1 MGTGVAVRPYWR
13 REWRTGCGMFAASD
27 IVPTEDYEEDE
38 GGRRYRERHENAQ
51 GLHFWPDGDGN

>member
-1 MGTGVAVRPYWR
+1 
-13 REWRTGCGMFAASD
+13 MFAASD